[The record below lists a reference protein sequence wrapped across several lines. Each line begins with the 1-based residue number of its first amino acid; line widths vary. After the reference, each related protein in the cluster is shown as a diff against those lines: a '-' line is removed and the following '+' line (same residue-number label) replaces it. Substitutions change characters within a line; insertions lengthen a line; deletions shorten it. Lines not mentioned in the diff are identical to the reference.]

1 MYPPVLRKYDL
12 VRTTTDSS
20 MRVCFPSGTQRRF
33 LEFAKLRSGLT
44 WRQFRKSLSISN
56 HVNYRYEV
64 CSLPL
69 QVFRKTLRVARI
81 SPSEAKKFNYRI
93 VKQLSEMV
101 LKLNRNTSLAE
112 LVGIC
117 LGDGH
122 LRLRTLAVF
131 GNKSEDTEYLTHHV
145 LPRMRDV
152 LGLTP
157 KLNTNRPDENFLVVN
172 STAASKALH
181 RLGLPYGNKI
191 TNHARVPAW
200 VFKRKSFL
208 VACLRGLF
216 DTDGSVYGFRR
227 IPPARGSKAIV
238 SFEFGKGSLLAKNVF
253 RALLR
258 LGFSPRMMPH
268 RNECRLALNADI
280 VRFMSEIKPH
290 NAKHRQNFLRWHG
303 PVV

>member
-1 MYPPVLRKYDL
+1 M
-12 VRTTTDSS
+12 
-20 MRVCFPSGTQRRF
+20 QRRF
-33 LEFAKLRSGLT
+33 LEYAKLRSGLI
-44 WRQFRKSLSISN
+44 WREFDKSLCISN
-56 HVNYRYEV
+56 HVNYRYKV

-69 QVFRKTLRVARI
+69 QVFRKTLRVARM
-81 SPSEAKKFNYRI
+81 SQSEAEKFNYRM
-93 VKQLSEMV
+93 VEQPSEMV
-101 LKLNRNTSLAE
+101 LRLNRNASLAE

-122 LRLRTLAVF
+122 LTPRTLAVF
-131 GNKSEDTEYLTHHV
+131 GSKSEDTEYLTHRV
-145 LPRMRDV
+145 LPVMRDV
-152 LGLTP
+152 LGRTP

-181 RLGLPYGNKI
+181 RLGLPYGDKI
-191 TNHARVPAW
+191 ANHARIPAW
-200 VFKRKSFL
+200 VFKRRSFL

-227 IPPARGSKAIV
+227 IPLARGSKAIV

-253 RALLR
+253 RALRR

-268 RNECRLALNADI
+268 RNECRLGFNADI
-280 VRFMSEIKPH
+280 VRFMSEIKPL